1 MFGLKIAPSR
11 LVIMGAV
18 LGLVLVAA
26 CSAPAAPTAVPQA
39 TTAPAASASPAAPST
54 SAASSGGQPYVIN
67 ALLPLTGSGAFL
79 GTEEKQSLEVFEKYI
94 NAKGGINGTPVHFVV
109 QDDQTD
115 PKVGVQ
121 LATDLISKKVPVII
135 GPAISGVANAVGALA
150 TNGPVIYT
158 TTPGV
163 KPAPNSY
170 IYSSTPDTYSLI
182 EALLAYF
189 RGKGWTKVAA
199 LTSTDSSG
207 SDGLKGIQL
216 KLALPENSGLKLV
229 ANEQF
234 DTTASS
240 VSAQIAKIKDS
251 GAQVVILWSTG
262 TPATTAFK
270 GMTQG
275 GLNIPVATTDGNET
289 FAQMQ
294 QYKDFLPAELYIGS
308 PRFVAYDVMPAGP
321 AKNAVGDFQKAF
333 KDINVVPDF
342 GQTPAWDAAAIVVE
356 AFKKTGLNADAKQ
369 LRDAIDQIKGFE
381 GVDGTYNLS
390 PEDHRGVTIESV
402 YVVRWDAA
410 KNNFVPVS
418 GAGGSPLK

>member
-1 MFGLKIAPSR
+1 MFAPPVALSR
-11 LVIMGAV
+11 KLFISGAV
-18 LGLVLVAA
+18 LVLVLLAA
-26 CSAPAAPTAVPQA
+26 CAAPTAAPQA
-39 TTAPAASASPAAPST
+39 TTAPAASASSAATSAPAAT
-54 SAASSGGQPYVIN
+54 TASQPYVIN
-67 ALLPLTGSGAFL
+67 ALLSLTGGGAFL
-79 GTEEKQSLEVFEKYI
+79 GTEEKQSLDVYEKYI

-121 LATDLISKKVPVII
+121 LATDLIAKKVPVII
-135 GPAISGVANAVGALA
+135 GPALTGVALAVAALA

-170 IYSSTPDTYSLI
+170 IYSTTPDTYSLI
-182 EALLAYF
+182 EALLTYF
-189 RGKGWTKVAA
+189 RGKGWTKIAA
-199 LTSTDSSG
+199 LTSTDASG
-207 SDGLKGIQL
+207 SDGLKGIQQ
-216 KLALPENSGLKLV
+216 KLALPENSSLKLV
-229 ANEQF
+229 DSEQF
-234 DTTASS
+234 DSSASS

-251 GAQVVILWSTG
+251 GAQALIVWSTG

-270 GMTQG
+270 GITQG

-294 QYKDFLPAELYIGS
+294 QYKDFMPAELYIGS
-308 PRFVAYDVMPAGP
+308 PRFVAYDVMPPGP
-321 AKNAVGDFQKAF
+321 AKTAVGDFQAAF
-333 KDINVVPDF
+333 KAINVTPDF

-356 AFKKTGLNADAKQ
+356 ALKKTGLKTDAKQ

-390 PEDHRGVTIESV
+390 PQDHRGLTIDSV
-402 YVVRWDAA
+402 YVARWDAT
-410 KNNFVPVS
+410 KQNFVAVS
-418 GAGGSPLK
+418 SAGGAPLSK